1 MGHVLQGEVLRYCN
15 GKVLLFSSCFNQRLK
30 YLCKQIMNMKYEIK
44 KNSMPISYLG
54 EGEVGVA
61 GCGFFFSYSSPPILF
76 SLIK

>member
-1 MGHVLQGEVLRYCN
+1 MGHVVQGEVLRYCN

-30 YLCKQIMNMKYEIK
+30 YLCKQIMNLKYEK
-44 KNSMPISYLG
+44 KNSRPISYLG

-61 GCGFFFSYSSPPILF
+61 GCGFFFSYSSPPTLF